1 MPSWKT
7 HILLNLIIFIFWVK
21 LLFLIYPSIDIRY
34 LFILL
39 PLVIFVSI
47 FPDIDTK
54 RSKIREWISLVLAT
68 CIVILFLIIR
78 VTEIWYNIPISFLVL
93 YFSLKYLPT
102 RHRTL
107 THTLLFSF
115 IFSLILTWIFW
126 IFFAPTIG
134 ILFLTFLILFISY
147 NSHLFFDWL
156 F

>member
-78 VTEIWYNIPISFLVL
+78 ATEIWYNIPISFLVL

-102 RHRTL
+102 HHRTL

-126 IFFAPTIG
+126 IFFTPTIG